1 MTVQE
6 KVKENKRYAGVTI
19 ALVGNPNVG
28 KSTLFNGVTGAR
40 QAVINAPGT
49 TVEVKAG
56 TWRSLGARV
65 LDLPGA
71 YSLIPNSPDEKVVA
85 DTLAGPGRDAAAP
98 ADHGHHGHRGPL
110 DQDVNLVLAVLDG
123 GALTRSLY
131 LVAQLAQTG
140 YPVAAVIHMADVAAD
155 NGIKID
161 PSVVSRELGIPVMIF
176 DPRKRGQYAQL
187 DRFVE
192 QAILEPRRVSGL
204 DADPT
209 APGYNARAAANP
221 LASCRLS
228 DVDERDL
235 LAQTSCGGGAACGC
249 GHDKASSL
257 ELDDV
262 APHGPRLRLRARPPD
277 QP

>member
-1 MTVQE
+1 MTTQE
-6 KVKENKRYAGVTI
+6 KVKEKKRYAGVTI

-56 TWRSLGARV
+56 TWRNLGARV

-85 DTLAGPGRDAAAP
+85 DTLAGAPAPAHVGAYSRADALGAHDDAP
-98 ADHGHHGHRGPL
+98 ADAPTSEHGGRRGQV
-110 DQDVNLVLAVLDG
+110 DQHVDLVLAILDG

-140 YPVAAVIHMADVAAD
+140 YPVAAVVHMADVAAD
-155 NGIKID
+155 NGIKVN
-161 PSVVSRELGIPVMIF
+161 PSVISRELGIPVMVF
-176 DPRKRGQYAQL
+176 DPRKRSQYAQL

-192 QAILEPRRVSGL
+192 QAILEPRRVSGI
-204 DADPT
+204 DADPS
-209 APGYNARAAANP
+209 APGYNARAATNP
-221 LASCRLS
+221 LAICRLS
-228 DVDERDL
+228 DADERDL
-235 LAQTSCGGGAACGC
+235 LAQTSCGGGSACG
-249 GHDKASSL
+249 
-257 ELDDV
+257 
-262 APHGPRLRLRARPPD
+262 
-277 QP
+277 